1 MKQGAL
7 LRQFVI
13 WILLVNLLSIGFMAV
28 VGKQALDRSARDT
41 VGRSQVDRLSGLA
54 RVLARHYAYHNDWQ
68 PVIENQQL
76 WWTLASPM
84 AMMPNPDGSATDL
97 SDMLANHTYLHPMLT
112 SESFGGQAS
121 LIDKDLHVQ
130 PVPEA
135 IARPRDLAPPPRR
148 IPSLTEIAGSLLLYD
163 TNGALLRGDRKHE
176 RVTSVEVPIIVR
188 GEVVGILKRPRPLH
202 EIQKIKF
209 SVWSTATE
217 TLVWGLLIALAFSLL
232 SAYVVSKNLT
242 RPLIRISATLRKLAS
257 GRFDARLSAIN
268 NVAYQPICDD
278 VNFLG
283 RALEEGKET
292 RQRWIS
298 DISHELRTPV
308 SILTAEIESAAAG
321 VQGSSEDMLKS
332 MQEEVVQLNQLIND
346 LKMLSHSD
354 LGGLNF
360 ERSEIEVVQ
369 FLEQFA
375 DKIRNVTTKHN
386 LNFEL
391 SRTTLPAN
399 ITLFADE
406 NRLRQVFDNLL
417 QNSLRYTDNGGII
430 RLTAAVQDN
439 QLKIV
444 WEDSYPSVPDESLL
458 KLFERLYRVESS
470 RSRATGGSGLGLSIC
485 KSIIDAEEGEIV
497 ARHSELGGLAIVIT
511 LPLERG

>member
-13 WILLVNLLSIGFMAV
+13 WILLANVLSIGFMAV

-41 VGRSQVDRLSGLA
+41 VGRSQEDRLSGLA
-54 RVLARHYAYHNDWQ
+54 RVLARHYAYHGDWL
-68 PVIENQQL
+68 PVIENKQL
-76 WWTLASPM
+76 WWTLAAPM
-84 AMMPNPDGSATDL
+84 AMMPNPDGSAPDL
-97 SDMLANHTYLHPMLT
+97 ADMRTNHTYLHPMLT
-112 SESFGGQAS
+112 SESYGGRAS
-121 LIDKDLHVQ
+121 LLSKDLHVQ
-130 PVPEA
+130 PIPEA
-135 IARPRDLAPPPRR
+135 NAGPRDLAPPPRR
-148 IPSLTEIAGSLLLYD
+148 LPSLTELAGSLLLYD
-163 TNGALLRGDRKHE
+163 TNGTLLRGDPKHE
-176 RVTSVEVPIIVR
+176 RITSVEVPIVVR
-188 GEVVGILKRPRPLH
+188 GEVVGVLKRPRPLH

-217 TLVWGLLIALAFSLL
+217 TLVWGLLIALSISLL

-242 RPLIRISATLRKLAS
+242 RPLVRISATLRNLAS
-257 GRFDARLSAIN
+257 GQFDARMPATN

-283 RALEEGKET
+283 RALEESKET

-308 SILTAEIESAAAG
+308 SILNAEIESAEAG
-321 VQGSSEDMLKS
+321 IQGSSEDMLKS
-332 MQEEVVQLNQLIND
+332 MREEVVQLNQLIND

-360 ERSEIEVVQ
+360 ERSEIEIDQ
-369 FLEQFA
+369 FLDQFA
-375 DKIRNVTTKHN
+375 DKIRNAASKHN
-386 LNFEL
+386 LDFEL
-391 SRTTLPAN
+391 SQAALPADV
-399 ITLFADE
+399 TLFADE

-417 QNSLRYTDNGGII
+417 QNSLRYTDSGGII
-430 RLTAAVQDN
+430 RLTATTTDN
-439 QLKIV
+439 RLQIV
-444 WEDSYPSVPDESLL
+444 WEDSDPSVPDESLA

-485 KSIIDAEEGEIV
+485 KSIIDAEEGEIT

-511 LPLERG
+511 LPLEQG